1 MAAAVAV
8 AATAD
13 SRVSFP
19 PLFYILHLFFSF
31 YYLYSSI
38 VRFSFYPSLSF
49 VVSSLDFLPRP
60 ITLPSL
66 CCTSAQCLEGTHRAF
81 CFLRAAPRADP
92 AKRGSSIR
100 LPVNILASVQVESHF
115 YASCNTEPSSL
126 LRPPARLLRRHIYA
140 KATIYCIYA
149 SVSWEGNMCKRSI

>member
-31 YYLYSSI
+31 YYLYSSL

-100 LPVNILASVQVESHF
+100 LPVNIWTYTHTSFML
-115 YASCNTEPSSL
+115 
-126 LRPPARLLRRHIYA
+126 
-140 KATIYCIYA
+140 TIYRCYNDT
-149 SVSWEGNMCKRSI
+149 WNLNRHSIFSKLDILFFSDFLLLHFFII